1 MTKKLVLID
10 GNALVHRAYHALPP
24 LTTKKGELIN
34 AVYGFTSVLLKV
46 LKELQPDYVAAT
58 FDLAGPTFRHKEFKE
73 YKATRPKAPQEL
85 YDQITRVKQVLNAFN
100 IPIYEKQGY
109 EADDVIGSVVKQ
121 AQHLLKGNGQASQ
134 DAKIIVVTGDLDTL
148 QLVDENT
155 SIYTLKKGIKDTI
168 IYDEKAVIERYGL
181 MPSQMP
187 DFKGLKGDPSDNI
200 PGVPG
205 IGEKTASELLKKF
218 SSLENL
224 YKNLEKLPKK
234 IREKLEEYKDQ
245 AFFSKY
251 LATIKCDLDVKFDLE
266 KCRLADYDKNEVKK
280 IFEELGFYSLLKRL
294 PDSSTGSENPSTS
307 SGNNPSTSSGNI
319 A

>member
-1 MTKKLVLID
+1 MKKLVLID
-10 GNALVHRAYHALPP
+10 GNALVHRAFHALPP

-58 FDLAGPTFRHKEFKE
+58 FDLAGPTFRHKEFQE

-85 YDQITRVKQVLNAFN
+85 YDQLTRVKQVLNALN

-109 EADDVIGSVVKQ
+109 EADDVIGSVAKQ
-121 AQHLLKGNGQASQ
+121 AGQ
-134 DAKIIVVTGDLDTL
+134 DAKIIIVTGDLDTL
-148 QLVDENT
+148 QLVDDKT
-155 SIYTLKKGIKDTI
+155 SVYTLKKGIKDTI
-168 IYDEKAVIERYGL
+168 IYDEKAVSQRYGL

-200 PGVPG
+200 PGVSG
-205 IGEKTASELLKKF
+205 IGEKTASELLKEF

-251 LATIKCDLDVKFDLE
+251 LATIKRDVDIKFDLE
-266 KCRLADYDKNEVKK
+266 KCRLADYEPDKVKK
-280 IFEELGFYSLLKRL
+280 LFEELGFYSLLKRL
-294 PDSSTGSENPSTS
+294 PANE
-307 SGNNPSTSSGNI
+307 
-319 A
+319 